1 MASRTGPIAIAAGG
15 AFSSQKSTN
24 VTIQARGLA
33 GDVGGELRSQF
44 RFTVPRKLLSVS
56 GNRSQRGAQL
66 ERHLGGNFT
75 VQLLLVADLLKLG
88 AIADQAS
95 GSDQASIA
103 GGDGRNRHRNA
114 KLNRGGSGVVS
125 LDVAALATLAKH
137 GIHFFGEATLSVPQ
151 SV

>member
-24 VTIQARGLA
+24 VAIKSRRLA

-56 GNRSQRGAQL
+56 GNRSQGSAQL

-75 VQLLLVADLLKLG
+75 VQQLLVADLLKLG
-88 AIADQAS
+88 AIALDGIASTDAVADQLLAL
-95 GSDQASIA
+95 IF
-103 GGDGRNRHRNA
+103 GDR
-114 KLNRGGSGVVS
+114 
-125 LDVAALATLAKH
+125 
-137 GIHFFGEATLSVPQ
+137 
-151 SV
+151 